1 MLAAYATREAST
13 FIISSLEGGIAARRR
28 FDERKRNT
36 GNRTGGWEYSTN
48 ERQYLLKI
56 RLLEIEPEIWR
67 LIVVQGGTT
76 LDRPYDVIQIVLA
89 LWSELEP
96 DLDELE
102 SILRRGRTKTYA
114 HEVDC
119 LIGKL

>member
-1 MLAAYATREAST
+1 MLAAYSTSEAST
-13 FIISSLEGGIAARRR
+13 FIISILEGGIAARRR
-28 FDERKRNT
+28 CDERKRNP
-36 GNRTGGWEYSTN
+36 GNRTGEWKYSTN

-56 RLLEIEPEIWR
+56 WLLEIEPEIWR
-67 LIVVQGGTT
+67 HIVVQGGIT
-76 LDRPYDVIQIVLA
+76 LNRPHDVIQIVLA
-89 LWSELEP
+89 LRSELDP

-114 HEVDC
+114 HEADC